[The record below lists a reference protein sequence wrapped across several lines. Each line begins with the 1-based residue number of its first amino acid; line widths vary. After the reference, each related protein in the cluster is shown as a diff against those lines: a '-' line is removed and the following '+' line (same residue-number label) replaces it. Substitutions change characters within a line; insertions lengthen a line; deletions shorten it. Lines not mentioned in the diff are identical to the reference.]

1 VPWVGRLQR
10 FGYSLAIWAALN
22 ALIAITFFRPAKPG
36 GELSAPL
43 WGIPSGVLLLILG
56 WAIQILAYA
65 VLSPMLPARRC
76 AKPRAA
82 PEGEE
87 GMGRG
92 GGWSMRSVS
101 GVAKRWWEI
110 DTIAAPAKE
119 LKAPRVRV
127 AASRTARKE
136 IETARFLATPLGRIW
151 RLTQRLLAI
160 CCWGTEASQ
169 NTSSPTAASSSAAT
183 TAGGTSVSAAAAR
196 YMELEA
202 EPGPDELNE
211 VCRSRP
217 RWDAALELNLSY
229 QHLGSKY
236 QQPELLKVHS
246 LKSALGSAFIG

>member
-1 VPWVGRLQR
+1 VGVPWVGRLQR

-36 GELSAPL
+36 GQLSAGL
-43 WGIPSGVLLLILG
+43 FGIPPGVLLLILG
-56 WAIQILAYA
+56 WAIQTLAYA
-65 VLSPMLPARRC
+65 VLSPIRHARRC

-82 PEGEE
+82 AEGQ
-87 GMGRG
+87 GTG
-92 GGWSMRSVS
+92 GGGAWLMRSVS

-110 DTIAAPAKE
+110 DSIAAPAKE

-127 AASRTARKE
+127 AASRAARKE
-136 IETARFLATPLGRIW
+136 IETARFLATPLGRIC

-160 CCWGTEASQ
+160 CCWGTEASH
-169 NTSSPTAASSSAAT
+169 NASSPAPASSSSFAAT
-183 TAGGTSVSAAAAR
+183 SAGGTSVSAAAAR

-236 QQPELLKVHS
+236 QQPELRKVH
-246 LKSALGSAFIG
+246 L